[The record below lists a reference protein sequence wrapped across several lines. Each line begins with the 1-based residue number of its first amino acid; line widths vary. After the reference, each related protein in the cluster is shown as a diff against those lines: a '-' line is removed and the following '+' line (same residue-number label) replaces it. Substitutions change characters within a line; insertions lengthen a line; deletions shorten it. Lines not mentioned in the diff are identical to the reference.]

1 MGRQVSRLVAGI
13 DELSKRKCM
22 AISCNSLCTILVR
35 HDKSHEIEVIIWREW
50 EMEMEENKK
59 KNQSGNRKQKKY
71 SFKVS
76 NIFNQLFL
84 NMMPGVILRL
94 KTSLLVYNE

>member
-59 KNQSGNRKQKKY
+59 RIKVGIENKKN
-71 SFKVS
+71 
-76 NIFNQLFL
+76 IH
-84 NMMPGVILRL
+84 L
-94 KTSLLVYNE
+94 KCQTYLINCF